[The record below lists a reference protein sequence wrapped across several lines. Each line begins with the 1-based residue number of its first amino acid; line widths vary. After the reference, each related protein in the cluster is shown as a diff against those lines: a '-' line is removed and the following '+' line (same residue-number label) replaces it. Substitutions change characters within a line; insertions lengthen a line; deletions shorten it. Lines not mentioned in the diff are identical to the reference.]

1 MELPEAI
8 QNKIM
13 YLTLSH
19 PIAEMMKK
27 TEWYYTLK
35 RRAEQP
41 FYSKRELKDI
51 SKDEFGEFIEGECY
65 GCADELDSEE
75 FNLCSYCFFFI

>member
-1 MELPEAI
+1 MENLPEAI

-19 PIAEMMKK
+19 PIAEMMKN
-27 TEWYYTLK
+27 TEWFYTLK

-41 FYSKRELKDI
+41 FQNR
-51 SKDEFGEFIEGECY
+51 
-65 GCADELDSEE
+65 
-75 FNLCSYCFFFI
+75 N